1 MAELAAGLVG
11 AAATVGAAT
20 LATATG
26 FTARHEGSHHKEIM
40 DTRRS
45 TEDFMANLQSGDVTQ
60 GEEIEFLRTRDEAIR
75 REKEYH
81 EIIESYKQA
90 SWLNP
95 LKKLKKREDVRKA
108 KRLTR
113 QSNHS
118 LRNLNESMHSG
129 SDTSSICASSGSPPG
144 SNLAVDDLQDWVYD
158 VHGASNVEGI
168 AADETHS
175 DSSSSSDSDSFESLP
190 DSQHRSREIGDN
202 DSLSSNPTSV
212 SDGHVGETE
221 FYNGALELIQSE
233 RKYIEDLEIMQKYVD
248 ALLQTNLVDQDTIQ
262 LLLPN
267 LARLLDF
274 QRDLLLRFEA
284 TAMLPWNDQRWGLD
298 FIQAEHEFDVYEPY
312 FTDYSNA
319 LQILLDNEQDLA
331 ALNHLINVND
341 ELPAFIMK
349 PVQRLSEYTILLTS
363 FIKASAG
370 VDYQHSEELKLGSD
384 ATTRIAEKMQFA
396 QLQAQKHR
404 TVESL
409 RTRVVDWKGHHLEDF
424 GELILN
430 GIFNVTKSNIVREF
444 HVFLF
449 EKVILCYK
457 ETVSDD
463 GKGFSTAQSIPSKEP
478 SQGPSS
484 LREAIGRPMRRNPPL
499 LLKGRV
505 FVSNVT
511 GAVPLPPKN
520 STSFGIVAHFPL
532 AIWWKAE
539 NDLESFTLDCVGQ
552 DQIRQWE
559 SEINR
564 LIESQAVGS
573 FEKYTGNRG
582 HSSGSTVKF
591 SQWARPA
598 ETPVSSNA
606 HHSASVL
613 VKVKVHFHEN
623 IFLLQLPPT
632 TMYDDLVKT
641 VGRKVRFLGPQR
653 DDRPLK
659 IKWKDGDGDMV
670 LIHTNEDVQLAFEE
684 RPWGQVTLYVS

>member
-1 MAELAAGLVG
+1 
-11 AAATVGAAT
+11 
-20 LATATG
+20 
-26 FTARHEGSHHKEIM
+26 M

-60 GEEIEFLRTRDEAIR
+60 GEEVEFLRTRDEAIR

-81 EIIESYKQA
+81 ESIESYKQA

-95 LKKLKKREDVRKA
+95 LEKLKKREDVRKA

-118 LRNLNESMHSG
+118 LSNLNESMHSG

-158 VHGASNVEGI
+158 VYGASDVEGM
-168 AADETHS
+168 AADETRS
-175 DSSSSSDSDSFESLP
+175 DSSSSSDNDSFESLP
-190 DSQHRSREIGDN
+190 YPQH
-202 DSLSSNPTSV
+202 SSNPTSV
-212 SDGHVGETE
+212 SEAHVVETE
-221 FYNGALELIQSE
+221 FYIGALELTQSE
-233 RKYIEDLEIMQKYVD
+233 RKYVEDLEIMQKYVD

-298 FIQAEHEFDVYEPY
+298 FIQTEHEFDVYEPY
-312 FTDYSNA
+312 FTNYSNA
-319 LQILLDNEQDLA
+319 LQILLDNEQNLA
-331 ALNHLINVND
+331 VLNHLIDVND

-349 PVQRLSEYTILLTS
+349 PIQRLSEYPILLTS
-363 FIKASAG
+363 FIKASVG

-384 ATTRIAEKMQFA
+384 AATRIVEKMRFA
-396 QLQAQKHR
+396 QLRAQKHR

-409 RTRVVDWKGHHLEDF
+409 RTRVVDWKGHRIENF

-430 GIFNVTKSNIVREF
+430 GIFNVTKSNIVREY

-449 EKVILCYK
+449 EKILLCCK
-457 ETVSDD
+457 ET
-463 GKGFSTAQSIPSKEP
+463 SIPSKEP

-564 LIESQAVGS
+564 LIESQAAGS
-573 FEKYTGNRG
+573 FKKYTGNRG
-582 HSSGSTVKF
+582 HSSGSTLKF
-591 SQWARPA
+591 SQWARRA

-606 HHSASVL
+606 HHSASGL
-613 VKVKVHFHEN
+613 VKLKVHFHEN

-641 VGRKVRFLGPQR
+641 VGRKVRLLGPQR